1 MEHDFFDMYLE
12 EMRSITPLE
21 RDEMVSVL
29 EGTARGDAGARSR
42 LVEGCLGKVL
52 EMVREYG
59 DSELPLSDLVQ
70 EANTALMLAAIE
82 YDGSEPWNE
91 LMTRRVKESVELAL
105 EEQRTENQIEET
117 MAARVNV
124 LQTVSQVLAKE
135 LGREATLEELSAKMK
150 MSEDEV
156 RDIMKLALD
165 ALTVNGE
172 GQADA
177 GRQEVKTDETLYHT
191 PWTDR
196 LECTGKDTGK
206 AGYPVKR
213 SRPQPGSD
221 AGKGNGETACDSH
234 LLQPPAAGHGDC
246 NGPCREPGGGGHTPA
261 GAGGDWIR
269 RLGGKDCFGYI
280 DKGTKA
286 V

>member
-12 EMRSITPLE
+12 EMRGITPLD

-29 EGTARGDAGARSR
+29 EGTARGDAAARSR
-42 LVEGCLGKVL
+42 LVEGCLGQVL
-52 EMVREYG
+52 EIVREYG
-59 DSELPLSDLVQ
+59 DSELPISDLVQ

-82 YDGSEPWNE
+82 YDGSELWNE

-150 MSEDEV
+150 MTEDEV

-172 GQADA
+172 GQ
-177 GRQEVKTDETLYHT
+177 
-191 PWTDR
+191 
-196 LECTGKDTGK
+196 
-206 AGYPVKR
+206 
-213 SRPQPGSD
+213 
-221 AGKGNGETACDSH
+221 ETASV
-234 LLQPPAAGHGDC
+234 QEEEEGPNPVR
-246 NGPCREPGGGGHTPA
+246 NGWNLDEG
-261 GAGGDWIR
+261 
-269 RLGGKDCFGYI
+269 L
-280 DKGTKA
+280 
-286 V
+286 

>member
-12 EMRSITPLE
+12 EMRGIAPLD
-21 RDEMVSVL
+21 RDELVSVL
-29 EGTARGDAGARSR
+29 EGTARGDAAARSR
-42 LVEGCLGKVL
+42 LVEGYLGQVL
-52 EMVREYG
+52 EIVREYG
-59 DSELPLSDLVQ
+59 DSELPISDLVQ

-135 LGREATLEELSAKMK
+135 FGREATLEELSAKMK
-150 MSEDEV
+150 MAEDEV

-172 GQADA
+172 GQ
-177 GRQEVKTDETLYHT
+177 
-191 PWTDR
+191 
-196 LECTGKDTGK
+196 
-206 AGYPVKR
+206 
-213 SRPQPGSD
+213 
-221 AGKGNGETACDSH
+221 ETASVQDEEEG
-234 LLQPPAAGHGDC
+234 PNPVR
-246 NGPCREPGGGGHTPA
+246 NGWNLDEG
-261 GAGGDWIR
+261 
-269 RLGGKDCFGYI
+269 L
-280 DKGTKA
+280 
-286 V
+286 

>member
-12 EMRSITPLE
+12 EMGDITQLD
-21 RDEMVSVL
+21 RDEMNSVL

-42 LVEGCLGKVL
+42 LVEGCLREVL
-52 EMVREYG
+52 KMVREYG

-124 LQTVSQVLAKE
+124 LQTVSQILAKE

-150 MSEDEV
+150 MTEDEV
-156 RDIMKLALD
+156 KDIMKLALD

-172 GQADA
+172 GQAA
-177 GRQEVKTDETLYHT
+177 ASGRDEEER
-191 PWTDR
+191 PNPVRNGWN
-196 LECTGKDTGK
+196 LEEG
-206 AGYPVKR
+206 
-213 SRPQPGSD
+213 
-221 AGKGNGETACDSH
+221 
-234 LLQPPAAGHGDC
+234 L
-246 NGPCREPGGGGHTPA
+246 
-261 GAGGDWIR
+261 
-269 RLGGKDCFGYI
+269 
-280 DKGTKA
+280 
-286 V
+286 

>member
-12 EMRSITPLE
+12 EMRGITPLD

-29 EGTARGDAGARSR
+29 EGTAMGDAAARSR
-42 LVEGCLGKVL
+42 LVEGCLGQVL
-52 EMVREYG
+52 EIVREYG
-59 DSELPLSDLVQ
+59 DSELPISDLVQ

-82 YDGSEPWNE
+82 YDGSELWNE

-150 MSEDEV
+150 MTEDEV

-172 GQADA
+172 GQ
-177 GRQEVKTDETLYHT
+177 
-191 PWTDR
+191 
-196 LECTGKDTGK
+196 
-206 AGYPVKR
+206 
-213 SRPQPGSD
+213 
-221 AGKGNGETACDSH
+221 ETASVQDEEEG
-234 LLQPPAAGHGDC
+234 PNPVR
-246 NGPCREPGGGGHTPA
+246 NGWNLDEG
-261 GAGGDWIR
+261 
-269 RLGGKDCFGYI
+269 L
-280 DKGTKA
+280 
-286 V
+286 

>member
-12 EMRSITPLE
+12 EMRGITPLD

-29 EGTARGDAGARSR
+29 EGTARGDAAARSR
-42 LVEGCLGKVL
+42 LVEGYLGQVL
-52 EMVREYG
+52 EIVREYG
-59 DSELPLSDLVQ
+59 DSELPISDLVQ

-150 MSEDEV
+150 MTEDEV

-172 GQADA
+172 GQ
-177 GRQEVKTDETLYHT
+177 
-191 PWTDR
+191 
-196 LECTGKDTGK
+196 
-206 AGYPVKR
+206 
-213 SRPQPGSD
+213 
-221 AGKGNGETACDSH
+221 ETASVQDEEEG
-234 LLQPPAAGHGDC
+234 PNPVR
-246 NGPCREPGGGGHTPA
+246 NGWNLDEG
-261 GAGGDWIR
+261 
-269 RLGGKDCFGYI
+269 L
-280 DKGTKA
+280 
-286 V
+286 

>member
-12 EMRSITPLE
+12 EMRGIAPLD
-21 RDEMVSVL
+21 RDELVSVL
-29 EGTARGDAGARSR
+29 EGTARGDAAARSR
-42 LVEGCLGKVL
+42 LVEGYLGQVL
-52 EMVREYG
+52 EIVREYG
-59 DSELPLSDLVQ
+59 DSELPISGLVQ

-135 LGREATLEELSAKMK
+135 FGREATLEELSAKMK
-150 MSEDEV
+150 MTEDEV

-172 GQADA
+172 GQ
-177 GRQEVKTDETLYHT
+177 
-191 PWTDR
+191 
-196 LECTGKDTGK
+196 
-206 AGYPVKR
+206 
-213 SRPQPGSD
+213 
-221 AGKGNGETACDSH
+221 ETASVQDEEEG
-234 LLQPPAAGHGDC
+234 PNPVR
-246 NGPCREPGGGGHTPA
+246 NGWNLDEG
-261 GAGGDWIR
+261 
-269 RLGGKDCFGYI
+269 L
-280 DKGTKA
+280 
-286 V
+286 

>member
-150 MSEDEV
+150 MTEDEV
-156 RDIMKLALD
+156 KDIMKLALD

-172 GQADA
+172 GQAA
-177 GRQEVKTDETLYHT
+177 ASGRDEEER
-191 PWTDR
+191 PNPVRNGWN
-196 LECTGKDTGK
+196 LEEG
-206 AGYPVKR
+206 
-213 SRPQPGSD
+213 
-221 AGKGNGETACDSH
+221 
-234 LLQPPAAGHGDC
+234 L
-246 NGPCREPGGGGHTPA
+246 
-261 GAGGDWIR
+261 
-269 RLGGKDCFGYI
+269 
-280 DKGTKA
+280 
-286 V
+286 

>member
-12 EMRSITPLE
+12 EMRGITPLD

-29 EGTARGDAGARSR
+29 EGTARGDAAARSR
-42 LVEGCLGKVL
+42 RVEGCLGQVL
-52 EMVREYG
+52 EIVREYG
-59 DSELPLSDLVQ
+59 DSELPISDLVQ

-150 MSEDEV
+150 MTEDEV

-172 GQADA
+172 GQ
-177 GRQEVKTDETLYHT
+177 
-191 PWTDR
+191 
-196 LECTGKDTGK
+196 
-206 AGYPVKR
+206 
-213 SRPQPGSD
+213 
-221 AGKGNGETACDSH
+221 ETASVQDEEEG
-234 LLQPPAAGHGDC
+234 PNPVR
-246 NGPCREPGGGGHTPA
+246 NGWNLDEG
-261 GAGGDWIR
+261 
-269 RLGGKDCFGYI
+269 L
-280 DKGTKA
+280 
-286 V
+286 

>member
-12 EMRSITPLE
+12 EMRGITPLD

-29 EGTARGDAGARSR
+29 EGTAMGDAAARSR
-42 LVEGCLGKVL
+42 LVEGCLGQVL
-52 EMVREYG
+52 EIVREYG
-59 DSELPLSDLVQ
+59 DSELPISDLVQ

-82 YDGSEPWNE
+82 YDGSELWNE

-150 MSEDEV
+150 MTEDEV

-172 GQADA
+172 DQ
-177 GRQEVKTDETLYHT
+177 
-191 PWTDR
+191 
-196 LECTGKDTGK
+196 
-206 AGYPVKR
+206 
-213 SRPQPGSD
+213 
-221 AGKGNGETACDSH
+221 ETASVQDEEEG
-234 LLQPPAAGHGDC
+234 PNPVR
-246 NGPCREPGGGGHTPA
+246 NGWNLDEG
-261 GAGGDWIR
+261 
-269 RLGGKDCFGYI
+269 L
-280 DKGTKA
+280 
-286 V
+286 

>member
-91 LMTRRVKESVELAL
+91 LMTRRVKESVE
-105 EEQRTENQIEET
+105 EQRTENQIEET

-172 GQADA
+172 GQAA
-177 GRQEVKTDETLYHT
+177 ASGQDEEES
-191 PWTDR
+191 PNPVRNGWN
-196 LECTGKDTGK
+196 LEEG
-206 AGYPVKR
+206 
-213 SRPQPGSD
+213 
-221 AGKGNGETACDSH
+221 
-234 LLQPPAAGHGDC
+234 L
-246 NGPCREPGGGGHTPA
+246 
-261 GAGGDWIR
+261 
-269 RLGGKDCFGYI
+269 
-280 DKGTKA
+280 
-286 V
+286 

>member
-29 EGTARGDAGARSR
+29 EGTARGDAAARSR
-42 LVEGCLGKVL
+42 LVEGYLGQVL
-52 EMVREYG
+52 EIVREYG
-59 DSELPLSDLVQ
+59 DSELPISDLVQ

-135 LGREATLEELSAKMK
+135 FGREATLEELSAKMK
-150 MSEDEV
+150 MTEDEV

-172 GQADA
+172 GQ
-177 GRQEVKTDETLYHT
+177 
-191 PWTDR
+191 
-196 LECTGKDTGK
+196 
-206 AGYPVKR
+206 
-213 SRPQPGSD
+213 
-221 AGKGNGETACDSH
+221 ETASVQDEEEG
-234 LLQPPAAGHGDC
+234 PNPVR
-246 NGPCREPGGGGHTPA
+246 NGWNLDEG
-261 GAGGDWIR
+261 
-269 RLGGKDCFGYI
+269 L
-280 DKGTKA
+280 
-286 V
+286 

>member
-12 EMRSITPLE
+12 EMRGIAPLD
-21 RDEMVSVL
+21 RDELVSVL
-29 EGTARGDAGARSR
+29 EGTARGDAAARSR
-42 LVEGCLGKVL
+42 LVEGYLGQVL
-52 EMVREYG
+52 EIVREYG
-59 DSELPLSDLVQ
+59 DSELPISDLVQ

-82 YDGSEPWNE
+82 YDGSELWNE

-150 MSEDEV
+150 MAEDEV

-172 GQADA
+172 GQ
-177 GRQEVKTDETLYHT
+177 
-191 PWTDR
+191 
-196 LECTGKDTGK
+196 
-206 AGYPVKR
+206 
-213 SRPQPGSD
+213 
-221 AGKGNGETACDSH
+221 ETASVQDEEEG
-234 LLQPPAAGHGDC
+234 PNPVR
-246 NGPCREPGGGGHTPA
+246 NGWNLDEG
-261 GAGGDWIR
+261 
-269 RLGGKDCFGYI
+269 L
-280 DKGTKA
+280 
-286 V
+286 

>member
-1 MEHDFFDMYLE
+1 MKWFLSLREQ
-12 EMRSITPLE
+12 P
-21 RDEMVSVL
+21 
-29 EGTARGDAGARSR
+29 GATQGPAAAWWRAAW
-42 LVEGCLGKVL
+42 GKCWR
-52 EMVREYG
+52 VREYG

-124 LQTVSQVLAKE
+124 LQTVSQVLSKE

-172 GQADA
+172 GQAA
-177 GRQEVKTDETLYHT
+177 ASGQDEEES
-191 PWTDR
+191 PNPVRNGWN
-196 LECTGKDTGK
+196 LEEG
-206 AGYPVKR
+206 
-213 SRPQPGSD
+213 
-221 AGKGNGETACDSH
+221 
-234 LLQPPAAGHGDC
+234 L
-246 NGPCREPGGGGHTPA
+246 
-261 GAGGDWIR
+261 
-269 RLGGKDCFGYI
+269 
-280 DKGTKA
+280 
-286 V
+286 

>member
-12 EMRSITPLE
+12 EMRDITPLD
-21 RDEMVSVL
+21 RDEMASVL

-150 MSEDEV
+150 MTEDEV
-156 RDIMKLALD
+156 KDIMKLALD

-172 GQADA
+172 GQAA
-177 GRQEVKTDETLYHT
+177 ASGRDEEER
-191 PWTDR
+191 PNPVRNGWN
-196 LECTGKDTGK
+196 LEEG
-206 AGYPVKR
+206 
-213 SRPQPGSD
+213 
-221 AGKGNGETACDSH
+221 
-234 LLQPPAAGHGDC
+234 L
-246 NGPCREPGGGGHTPA
+246 
-261 GAGGDWIR
+261 
-269 RLGGKDCFGYI
+269 
-280 DKGTKA
+280 
-286 V
+286 

>member
-12 EMRSITPLE
+12 EMRGITPLD

-82 YDGSEPWNE
+82 YDGSELWNE

-150 MSEDEV
+150 MTEDEV

-172 GQADA
+172 GQ
-177 GRQEVKTDETLYHT
+177 
-191 PWTDR
+191 
-196 LECTGKDTGK
+196 
-206 AGYPVKR
+206 
-213 SRPQPGSD
+213 
-221 AGKGNGETACDSH
+221 ETASVQDEEEG
-234 LLQPPAAGHGDC
+234 PNPVR
-246 NGPCREPGGGGHTPA
+246 NGWNLDEG
-261 GAGGDWIR
+261 
-269 RLGGKDCFGYI
+269 L
-280 DKGTKA
+280 
-286 V
+286 

>member
-12 EMRSITPLE
+12 EMRGITPLD

-29 EGTARGDAGARSR
+29 EGTARGDAAARSR
-42 LVEGCLGKVL
+42 LVEGYLGQVL
-52 EMVREYG
+52 EIVREYG
-59 DSELPLSDLVQ
+59 DSELPISDLVQ

-135 LGREATLEELSAKMK
+135 FGREATLEELSAKMK
-150 MSEDEV
+150 MTEDEV

-172 GQADA
+172 GQ
-177 GRQEVKTDETLYHT
+177 
-191 PWTDR
+191 
-196 LECTGKDTGK
+196 
-206 AGYPVKR
+206 
-213 SRPQPGSD
+213 
-221 AGKGNGETACDSH
+221 ETASVQDEEEG
-234 LLQPPAAGHGDC
+234 PNPVR
-246 NGPCREPGGGGHTPA
+246 NGWNLDEG
-261 GAGGDWIR
+261 
-269 RLGGKDCFGYI
+269 L
-280 DKGTKA
+280 
-286 V
+286 

>member
-42 LVEGCLGKVL
+42 LVEGCLGEVL

-124 LQTVSQVLAKE
+124 LQTVSQGLAKE
-135 LGREATLEELSAKMK
+135 FGREATLEELSAKMK
-150 MSEDEV
+150 MTEDEV

-172 GQADA
+172 GQ
-177 GRQEVKTDETLYHT
+177 
-191 PWTDR
+191 
-196 LECTGKDTGK
+196 
-206 AGYPVKR
+206 
-213 SRPQPGSD
+213 
-221 AGKGNGETACDSH
+221 ETASVQDEEEG
-234 LLQPPAAGHGDC
+234 PNPVR
-246 NGPCREPGGGGHTPA
+246 NGWNLDEG
-261 GAGGDWIR
+261 
-269 RLGGKDCFGYI
+269 L
-280 DKGTKA
+280 
-286 V
+286 

>member
-12 EMRSITPLE
+12 EMGDITPLD
-21 RDEMVSVL
+21 RDEMNSVL

-150 MSEDEV
+150 MTEDEV

-172 GQADA
+172 GQ
-177 GRQEVKTDETLYHT
+177 
-191 PWTDR
+191 
-196 LECTGKDTGK
+196 
-206 AGYPVKR
+206 
-213 SRPQPGSD
+213 
-221 AGKGNGETACDSH
+221 ETASVQDEEEG
-234 LLQPPAAGHGDC
+234 PNPVR
-246 NGPCREPGGGGHTPA
+246 NGWNLDEG
-261 GAGGDWIR
+261 
-269 RLGGKDCFGYI
+269 L
-280 DKGTKA
+280 
-286 V
+286 

>member
-52 EMVREYG
+52 EMGREYG

-150 MSEDEV
+150 MTEDEV

-172 GQADA
+172 GQ
-177 GRQEVKTDETLYHT
+177 
-191 PWTDR
+191 
-196 LECTGKDTGK
+196 
-206 AGYPVKR
+206 
-213 SRPQPGSD
+213 
-221 AGKGNGETACDSH
+221 ETASVQDEEEG
-234 LLQPPAAGHGDC
+234 PNPVR
-246 NGPCREPGGGGHTPA
+246 NGWNLDEG
-261 GAGGDWIR
+261 
-269 RLGGKDCFGYI
+269 L
-280 DKGTKA
+280 
-286 V
+286 

>member
-12 EMRSITPLE
+12 EMRGITPLD

-29 EGTARGDAGARSR
+29 EGTAMGDAAARSR
-42 LVEGCLGKVL
+42 LVEGCLGQVL
-52 EMVREYG
+52 EIVREYG
-59 DSELPLSDLVQ
+59 DSELPISDLVQ
-70 EANTALMLAAIE
+70 EANTALMLASIE

-150 MSEDEV
+150 MTEDEV

-172 GQADA
+172 GQ
-177 GRQEVKTDETLYHT
+177 
-191 PWTDR
+191 
-196 LECTGKDTGK
+196 
-206 AGYPVKR
+206 
-213 SRPQPGSD
+213 
-221 AGKGNGETACDSH
+221 ETASVQDEEEG
-234 LLQPPAAGHGDC
+234 PNPVR
-246 NGPCREPGGGGHTPA
+246 NGWNLDEG
-261 GAGGDWIR
+261 
-269 RLGGKDCFGYI
+269 L
-280 DKGTKA
+280 
-286 V
+286 

>member
-12 EMRSITPLE
+12 EMGDITPLD
-21 RDEMVSVL
+21 RDEMNSVL

-82 YDGSEPWNE
+82 YDGSELWNE

-150 MSEDEV
+150 MTEDEV

-172 GQADA
+172 GQ
-177 GRQEVKTDETLYHT
+177 
-191 PWTDR
+191 
-196 LECTGKDTGK
+196 
-206 AGYPVKR
+206 
-213 SRPQPGSD
+213 
-221 AGKGNGETACDSH
+221 ETASVQDEEEG
-234 LLQPPAAGHGDC
+234 PNPVR
-246 NGPCREPGGGGHTPA
+246 NGWNLDEG
-261 GAGGDWIR
+261 
-269 RLGGKDCFGYI
+269 L
-280 DKGTKA
+280 
-286 V
+286 

>member
-12 EMRSITPLE
+12 EMRGIAPLD
-21 RDEMVSVL
+21 RDELVSVL
-29 EGTARGDAGARSR
+29 EGTARGDAAARSR
-42 LVEGCLGKVL
+42 LVEGYLGQVL
-52 EMVREYG
+52 EIVREYG
-59 DSELPLSDLVQ
+59 DSELPISDLVQ

-91 LMTRRVKESVELAL
+91 LMTRRVKGSVELAL

-150 MSEDEV
+150 MTEDEV

-172 GQADA
+172 GQ
-177 GRQEVKTDETLYHT
+177 
-191 PWTDR
+191 
-196 LECTGKDTGK
+196 
-206 AGYPVKR
+206 
-213 SRPQPGSD
+213 
-221 AGKGNGETACDSH
+221 ETASVQDEEEG
-234 LLQPPAAGHGDC
+234 PNPVR
-246 NGPCREPGGGGHTPA
+246 NGWNLDEG
-261 GAGGDWIR
+261 
-269 RLGGKDCFGYI
+269 L
-280 DKGTKA
+280 
-286 V
+286 